1 MLPNHYHIKMSLTA
15 KEYKQLLQD
24 IKTKGL
30 DSSFRKLYYESY
42 ERLFRTAY
50 YFTQNDELAREVSLD
65 VLADVWDRRNSMV
78 IPDDWERWSFIVTK
92 NRALNTIEKESK
104 RRSSADVN
112 DIVVSQDITP
122 SDIIEASEAQEIYER
137 IVWGLSERCREAW
150 ILVRE
155 EGLSHA
161 EAAKRMGTS
170 EKTVD
175 AQITK
180 ALRALREALLCMAYI
195 LLS

>member
-1 MLPNHYHIKMSLTA
+1 MSLTA